1 MKTNQLSNQEIS
13 SFFDN
18 MAVMLKAGI
27 TTQEAVNLLIEDNS
41 NESPLVQNCLGKIS
55 ESMSAGSSFTDAVRS
70 TGLFPDYSVSMME
83 AAEYTGKLE
92 ETLFHL
98 GEYYRADEQTTKT
111 LRGAIRYPIS
121 LLLMIIVLLII
132 MLVMVFPAFRQVYNN
147 LSGDLAAS
155 SYKYINTAFIVCE
168 VLLVI
173 MCIMVI
179 LLFIGM
185 IMWKNGK
192 RDKIRRILGKFKGF
206 AKIFEGFD
214 LYRFT
219 SCFNMFLASGELQDE
234 ALKKSIA
241 ITETDA
247 LKEKLQR
254 CAAEM
259 EEGKSFSQAAY
270 SQNLYDSISNRLLI
284 PAERSGNL
292 DAVLDKVADGLKI
305 RNEESINKIAN
316 TIEPLLTG
324 LLLISVGL
332 MLISLMIP
340 LIGIMNSIG

>member
-1 MKTNQLSNQEIS
+1 MKKNQLGNSEIS

-18 MAVMLKAGI
+18 VAIMLRAGI
-27 TTQEAVNLLIEDNS
+27 TTQEAVNLLIEDS
-41 NESPLVQNCLGKIS
+41 GNEASEMRACLEKIAQ
-55 ESMSAGSSFTDAVRS
+55 EMSAGASFTDAVGA
-70 TGLFPDYSVSMME
+70 TGKFPDYAVSMMG

-111 LRGAIRYPIS
+111 LRAAIRYPIS
-121 LLLMIIVLLII
+121 LLLMIIILLVI
-132 MLVMVFPAFRQVYNN
+132 MLVLVFPAFREVYNN
-147 LSGDLAAS
+147 LSGSLVAS

-173 MCIMVI
+173 MCVLVI
-179 LLFIGM
+179 LLIVGL

-192 RDKIRRILGKFKGF
+192 RDTIRSILGKMKGF
-206 AKIFEGFD
+206 ANIFEGFD

-219 SCFNMFLASGELQDE
+219 SCFSMFLASGELQDE
-234 ALKKSIA
+234 ALKKSIS
-241 ITETDA
+241 ITETA
-247 LKEKLQR
+247 PLKAKLEK
-254 CAAEM
+254 CVAEM

-270 SQNLYDSISNRLLI
+270 ANSLYDSISNRLLI

-292 DAVLDKVADGLKI
+292 DAVLDKVAEGLKQK
-305 RNEESINKIAN
+305 NEENVSRIAN

-324 LLLISVGL
+324 LLLISAGL
-332 MLISLMIP
+332 MLIALMIP